1 MKRVKLI
8 LMGLAIATFLVGTAN
23 LVAADKLI
31 PKDVPEPSVAAA
43 WQRRLA
49 AVGFDGLPLSEVVN
63 KLRQDFPEL
72 NFIVKEKARSE
83 VVSLT
88 LRSVTL
94 EEFLKA
100 IEPATDDRVRVIWPT
115 NNNDRL

>member
-1 MKRVKLI
+1 MKRNMWI
-8 LMGLAIATFLVGTAN
+8 LRRLALAAFFLTGPNLVG
-23 LVAADKLI
+23 ADKST

-43 WQRRLA
+43 WQRRLS
-49 AVGFDGLPLSEVVN
+49 AVGYDGIPLSEVVN

-72 NFIVKEKARSE
+72 NFIVKEKARPE
-83 VVSLT
+83 AVSLI

-100 IEPATDDRVRVIWPT
+100 IEPATDGRVRV
-115 NNNDRL
+115 